1 MTTDRT
7 RWRRIQTDGAEWE
20 ARVIA
25 SPRQTSPSP
34 DADLDLLEFV
44 CLDGS
49 RKSRQVAIAL
59 DAYGEMDDAG
69 LQRAFLQARP
79 IGGDHYGRPGK
90 RMNDTQ

>member
-1 MTTDRT
+1 MTKDRT
-7 RWRRIQTDGAEWE
+7 RWRRIRADGAEWE

-25 SPRQTSPSP
+25 GPRPTSPPS

-49 RKSRQVAIAL
+49 RKSRQVAIAT
-59 DAYGEMDDAG
+59 DAYGEMDDAA

-90 RMNDTQ
+90 RMNDSE